1 MDHYTRQKEVI
12 LKHTPTMSLYLKKLN
27 ENEKE
32 RALNVF
38 ATWELSFRQIL
49 GGNDTG
55 QLEADFLTLF
65 AFFDCQDI
73 SENLFAVFAVCAD
86 KPPLLYEEIKDH
98 IADLGS
104 NFKLLRKDGKW
115 DRDKFRNI
123 LANLA
128 QSALV
133 QTWTPSSDSSDNWS
147 HLTLHPLIQ
156 DWILLRTDPKTFAQY
171 YVIAAVCISWLLNFC
186 WSFDKLALGRPMKG
200 IKECM
205 PSHIGAHIKHRNS
218 LIEQGNFPVGNFKE
232 QMLTNEAEF
241 CMAMFMCQSGQHD
254 RARIINEQVIEW
266 QQANLGVCTV
276 LYISFNSCTQNP
288 ALSSRGTKK
297 PAF

>member
-49 GGNDTG
+49 GGNNTG

-73 SENLFAVFAVCAD
+73 SENLFAAFAAFANT
-86 KPPLLYEEIKDH
+86 PPLYEEEIKYH
-98 IADLGS
+98 ITDLGS
-104 NFKLLRKDGKW
+104 NFKLRGKDGKW
-115 DRDKFRNI
+115 DSDKFRNI

-128 QSALV
+128 QSALI
-133 QTWTPSSDSSDNWS
+133 QTWTPSSDPPDSGS

-171 YVIAAVCISWLLNFC
+171 YVIAAVCISQLLNFR
-186 WSFDKLALGRPMKG
+186 WGDGELELESSIKG
-200 IKECM
+200 IKGSIQ
-205 PSHIGAHIKHRNS
+205 SHIGAHIKQRNS
-218 LIEQGNFPVGNFKE
+218 LIGQGNFPVGNFKE
-232 QMLTNEAEF
+232 QMLTNQAELLF
-241 CMAMFMCQSGQHD
+241 ATFMYRSSQYNM
-254 RARIINEQVIEW
+254 ARIINDQVIEW
-266 QQANLGVCTV
+266 QQATLGVRTI
-276 LYISFNSCTQNP
+276 YSF
-288 ALSSRGTKK
+288 
-297 PAF
+297 F